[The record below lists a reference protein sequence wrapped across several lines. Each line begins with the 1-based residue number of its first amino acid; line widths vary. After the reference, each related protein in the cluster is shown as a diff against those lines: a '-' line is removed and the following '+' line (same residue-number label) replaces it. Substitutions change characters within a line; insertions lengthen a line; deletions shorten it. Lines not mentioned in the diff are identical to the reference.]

1 MHKIYQSKGE
11 FDFEAQIPIIVYS
24 YVISSVINIPIN
36 FFSLTN
42 DSIINFKQNKSNIN
56 IMERAKNLEQKL
68 KTKFILYLVISF
80 LFLSFFWYY
89 LSIFCVIYKNTQI
102 HLLKDTLMIFGLSLV
117 FPFIIN
123 LIPGIFR
130 RVALSNRKSKR
141 KCLYNFSKFLQTFWV
156 LFFYIFFNYIIKLII

>member
-36 FFSLTN
+36 FFALTN

-80 LFLSFFWYY
+80 
-89 LSIFCVIYKNTQI
+89 
-102 HLLKDTLMIFGLSLV
+102 
-117 FPFIIN
+117 
-123 LIPGIFR
+123 
-130 RVALSNRKSKR
+130 
-141 KCLYNFSKFLQTFWV
+141 
-156 LFFYIFFNYIIKLII
+156 IFFHFFGIIYQFFV

>member
-1 MHKIYQSKGE
+1 MDLFFIGFAIDYIVNALFYNDDTMHKIYQSKGE

-80 LFLSFFWYY
+80 IFLSFFWYY
-89 LSIFCVIYKNTQI
+89 ISIFCVIYKN
-102 HLLKDTLMIFGLSLV
+102 LK
-117 FPFIIN
+117 
-123 LIPGIFR
+123 
-130 RVALSNRKSKR
+130 
-141 KCLYNFSKFLQTFWV
+141 
-156 LFFYIFFNYIIKLII
+156 YIY